1 MRFRIIQKLR
11 EAGAVSRKTAATIEE
26 ADLDIQEQRW
36 LEYFAGVFLGKVKK
50 KEDKRYFIQEILD
63 LQIKS

>member
-1 MRFRIIQKLR
+1 MQYRIIQKLR
-11 EAGAVSRKTAATIEE
+11 EAGAVSRKTAVTIEG

-50 KEDKRYFIQEILD
+50 TDDNRYFIQEILD
-63 LQIKS
+63 LLNKS